1 MVQRFM
7 STLSHS
13 ASSVHRPARRARLAL
28 AALLGVLGVTL
39 PAAAAEYWS
48 AGTVLGSFFKGVSK
62 ESKVTFKHVT
72 LTDAEAEAIGKQ
84 LGTGPVKKK
93 WPVYFTQTGDKRD
106 EAFGLAIV
114 GDQEIGL
121 HEPIDFAV
129 HFRSN
134 GAVDRV
140 EIMAYRE
147 AYGDEVRTERF
158 RQQFVGKTAR
168 DAITGGKDIDV
179 ISGASYSCKSVALGV
194 KRDTLVLATALKN
207 GAL

>member
-7 STLSHS
+7 TNLSHS
-13 ASSVHRPARRARLAL
+13 AASIHRPARRPRLGL
-28 AALLGVLGVTL
+28 VALLAVLGLAL

-48 AGTVLGSFFKGVSK
+48 AKSVLGSFFKGVAQP
-62 ESKVTFKHVT
+62 SKVTFKHVV
-72 LTDAEAEAIGKQ
+72 LSDAEATEIGKQ
-84 LGTGPVKKK
+84 LGTGPVKRD
-93 WPVYFTQTGDKRD
+93 WSIYFTQTDDKRD
-106 EAFGLAIV
+106 ERFGLAIV
-114 GDQEIGL
+114 GDNEIGL

-129 HFRSN
+129 HFSSA

-147 AYGDEVRTERF
+147 AYGEEVRSERF

-168 DAITGGKDIDV
+168 DAITAGKDIDV
-179 ISGASYSCKSVALGV
+179 VSGASYSSKSVALGV
-194 KRDTLVLATALKN
+194 KRDTLVLSTALKN

>member
-1 MVQRFM
+1 MSILSSSAARFP
-7 STLSHS
+7 
-13 ASSVHRPARRARLAL
+13 RPAGRVHLGL
-28 AALLGVLGVTL
+28 AALVGVLGLAL

-48 AGTVLGSFFKGVSK
+48 ATSVLKSFFKDVSK
-62 ESKVTFKHVT
+62 PSKIIAKHVT
-72 LTDAEAEAIGKQ
+72 LSDAEAAAIGKQ
-84 LGTGPVKKK
+84 LGTAPVTKD
-93 WPVYFTQTGDKRD
+93 WSIYFTQTDDKRD
-106 EAFGLAIV
+106 PRFGLAIV

-129 HFRSN
+129 RFNSA

-147 AYGDEVRTERF
+147 AYGDEVRSERF

-168 DAITGGKDIDV
+168 DAITAGKDIDV
-179 ISGASYSCKSVALGV
+179 VSGASYSSKSVALGV